1 MYYKTIQSSE
11 ITMIGES
18 SVVPQN
24 AVEISEEKYDQIMAV
39 IQTHPEDTLETKH
52 YLSAETETYVG
63 RETTHD
69 EKVDWYVS
77 AVVTNQMT
85 IDGVPI
91 EYQEEVKAK
100 LPSEPASE
108 DVDQVLS
115 ELEIEVGINEQ

>member
-77 AVVTNQMT
+77 AVVTKQMT
-85 IDGVPI
+85 IEGVPS

-100 LPSEPASE
+100 LPQEEQEKYTLDEAANIL
-108 DVDQVLS
+108 VQ
-115 ELEIEVGINEQ
+115 EVNA

>member
-1 MYYKTIQSSE
+1 
-11 ITMIGES
+11 MIGKS

-24 AVEISEEKYDQIMAV
+24 AVEISEEKYKHIMAV
-39 IQTHPEDTLETKH
+39 IQTHPEDTLETKY

-63 RETTHD
+63 RNTTHD

-85 IDGVPI
+85 IDGVPS

-100 LPSEPASE
+100 LPQPEQEKYTLDEAANILA
-108 DVDQVLS
+108 Q
-115 ELEIEVGINEQ
+115 EVNA

>member
-1 MYYKTIQSSE
+1 MYYKTIQNSE
-11 ITMIGES
+11 ITMIGKS

-24 AVEISEEKYDQIMAV
+24 AVEISEEKYNQLMAV
-39 IQTHPEDTLETKH
+39 IRNHPSDTLETKH

-77 AVVTNQMT
+77 AVLTEQMT
-85 IDGVPI
+85 IEGVPS

-100 LPSEPASE
+100 LPQEEQEKYTLDEAANILA
-108 DVDQVLS
+108 Q
-115 ELEIEVGINEQ
+115 EVSA

>member
-1 MYYKTIQSSE
+1 MYYKTIQNGE
-11 ITMIGES
+11 ITMIGKS

-24 AVEISEEKYDQIMAV
+24 AVEISGEKYNQIMAV
-39 IQTHPEDTLETKH
+39 IQTHPEDTLETKY
-52 YLSAETETYVG
+52 YLSAETESYVG

-85 IDGVPI
+85 IDGVPS

-100 LPSEPASE
+100 LPQEEQEKYTLDEAANILA
-108 DVDQVLS
+108 Q
-115 ELEIEVGINEQ
+115 EVNA

>member
-1 MYYKTIQSSE
+1 MYYKTIQDNE
-11 ITMIGES
+11 ITMIGNS
-18 SVVPQN
+18 SAVPQN
-24 AVEISEEKYDQIMAV
+24 ATEISGEKYNQIMAV
-39 IQTHPEDTLETKH
+39 IQTHPEDTLETKY

-85 IDGVPI
+85 IDGVPS

-100 LPSEPASE
+100 LPQEEQKKYTLDEAANIL
-108 DVDQVLS
+108 VQ
-115 ELEIEVGINEQ
+115 EVNA

>member
-1 MYYKTIQSSE
+1 MYYKTIQNGE
-11 ITMIGES
+11 LTIIGKS
-18 SVVPQN
+18 SVAPQN
-24 AVEISEEKYDQIMAV
+24 AVKISKEKYNQIMAV

-63 RETTHD
+63 RETTHE

-85 IDGVPI
+85 VDGIPS

-100 LPSEPASE
+100 LPQEEQEKYTLDEAANILA
-108 DVDQVLS
+108 Q
-115 ELEIEVGINEQ
+115 EVSA

>member
-1 MYYKTIQSSE
+1 MYYKTIQNSE
-11 ITMIGES
+11 IAMIGKS

-24 AVEISEEKYDQIMAV
+24 AVEISEEKYNQIMAV

-52 YLSAETETYVG
+52 YLSAETETYIG

-69 EKVDWYVS
+69 EKVEWYVS

-85 IDGVPI
+85 IDGVPS

-100 LPSEPASE
+100 LPQEEQEKYTLDEAANILA
-108 DVDQVLS
+108 Q
-115 ELEIEVGINEQ
+115 EVNA

>member
-1 MYYKTIQSSE
+1 MYYKTIQNGE
-11 ITMIGES
+11 ITMIGKS

-24 AVEISEEKYDQIMAV
+24 AVEISEEKYNQIMSV
-39 IQTHPEDTLETKH
+39 IQTHPEDTLETKY

-85 IDGVPI
+85 IDGVPS

-100 LPSEPASE
+100 LPQTEQERYTLDEAANILA
-108 DVDQVLS
+108 Q
-115 ELEIEVGINEQ
+115 EVNA

>member
-1 MYYKTIQSSE
+1 MYYKTIQNSE
-11 ITMIGES
+11 ITMIGRS

-24 AVEISEEKYDQIMAV
+24 AVEISEEKYNQIMAV
-39 IQTHPEDTLETKH
+39 IQTHPGDTLETKH

-63 RETTHD
+63 RETTHE

-85 IDGVPI
+85 VDGVPS

-100 LPSEPASE
+100 LPQEEQEKYTLDEAANILA
-108 DVDQVLS
+108 Q
-115 ELEIEVGINEQ
+115 EVSA

>member
-1 MYYKTIQSSE
+1 MYYKTIQDNE
-11 ITMIGES
+11 ITMIGS
-18 SVVPQN
+18 SSAVPQN
-24 AVEISEEKYDQIMAV
+24 ATEISGEKYNQIMAV
-39 IQTHPEDTLETKH
+39 IQTHPEDTLETKY

-85 IDGVPI
+85 IDGVPS

-100 LPSEPASE
+100 LPQEEQEKYTLDEAANIL
-108 DVDQVLS
+108 VQ
-115 ELEIEVGINEQ
+115 EVNR

>member
-1 MYYKTIQSSE
+1 MYYKTIQDNE
-11 ITMIGES
+11 ITMIGNS
-18 SVVPQN
+18 SAVPQN
-24 AVEISEEKYDQIMAV
+24 ATEISGEKYNQIMAV
-39 IQTHPEDTLETKH
+39 IQTHPEDTLETKY

-85 IDGVPI
+85 IDGVPS

-100 LPSEPASE
+100 LPQEEQEKYTLDEAANIL
-108 DVDQVLS
+108 VQ
-115 ELEIEVGINEQ
+115 EVNA

>member
-1 MYYKTIQSSE
+1 MYYKTIQDNE
-11 ITMIGES
+11 ITMIGS
-18 SVVPQN
+18 SSAVPQN
-24 AVEISEEKYDQIMAV
+24 ATEISVEKYNQIMAV
-39 IQTHPEDTLETKH
+39 IQTHPEDTLETKY

-85 IDGVPI
+85 IDGVPS

-100 LPSEPASE
+100 LPQEEQEKYTLDEAANIL
-108 DVDQVLS
+108 VQ
-115 ELEIEVGINEQ
+115 EVNR

>member
-1 MYYKTIQSSE
+1 MYYKTIQNSE
-11 ITMIGES
+11 ITMIGNS

-24 AVEISEEKYDQIMAV
+24 AVEISEEKYNQIMAV

-77 AVVTNQMT
+77 AVLTEQRT
-85 IDGVPI
+85 IEGVPS

-100 LPSEPASE
+100 LPSEPVS
-108 DVDQVLS
+108 DIDQVLT
-115 ELEIEVGINEQ
+115 ELETEVGINEQ

>member
-1 MYYKTIQSSE
+1 MYYKTIQNGE
-11 ITMIGES
+11 LTMIGNS

-24 AVEISEEKYDQIMAV
+24 AVEISEEKYNQIMAV

-63 RETTHD
+63 RETTHA

-77 AVVTNQMT
+77 AVLTEQ
-85 IDGVPI
+85 IAIEGVPS

-100 LPSEPASE
+100 LPQEGQEKYTLDEAANIL
-108 DVDQVLS
+108 VQ
-115 ELEIEVGINEQ
+115 EVNA

>member
-1 MYYKTIQSSE
+1 MYYKTIQNGE
-11 ITMIGES
+11 ITMIGKS
-18 SVVPQN
+18 SVVPQT
-24 AVEISEEKYDQIMAV
+24 AVEISEEKYNQIMAV

-52 YLSAETETYVG
+52 YLSAKTESYVG

-85 IDGVPI
+85 IDEVPS

-100 LPSEPASE
+100 LPQEEQEKYTLDEAANILA
-108 DVDQVLS
+108 Q
-115 ELEIEVGINEQ
+115 EVNA

>member
-1 MYYKTIQSSE
+1 MYYKTIQNGE
-11 ITMIGES
+11 LTLIGNS

-24 AVEISEEKYDQIMAV
+24 AVEISEEKYNQIMAV

-63 RETTHD
+63 RETTHA

-77 AVVTNQMT
+77 AVLTEQMA
-85 IDGVPI
+85 IEGVPN

-100 LPSEPASE
+100 LPQEGQEKYTLDEAANIL
-108 DVDQVLS
+108 VQ
-115 ELEIEVGINEQ
+115 EVNA

>member
-1 MYYKTIQSSE
+1 MYYKTIQDNE
-11 ITMIGES
+11 ITMIGNS
-18 SVVPQN
+18 SAVPQN
-24 AVEISEEKYDQIMAV
+24 ATEISGEKYNQIMAV
-39 IQTHPEDTLETKH
+39 IQTHPEDTLETKY

-85 IDGVPI
+85 IDGVPS

-100 LPSEPASE
+100 LPQEEQEKYTLDEAANIL
-108 DVDQVLS
+108 VQ
-115 ELEIEVGINEQ
+115 EVNR

>member
-1 MYYKTIQSSE
+1 MYYKTIQDNE
-11 ITMIGES
+11 ITMIGNS
-18 SVVPQN
+18 SAVPQN
-24 AVEISEEKYDQIMAV
+24 ATEISGEKYNQIMAV
-39 IQTHPEDTLETKH
+39 IQTHPEDTLETKY

-85 IDGVPI
+85 IDGVPS

-100 LPSEPASE
+100 LPSEPTS
-108 DVDQVLS
+108 DIDQVLT
-115 ELEIEVGINEQ
+115 ELETEVGINEQ

>member
-1 MYYKTIQSSE
+1 MYYKTIQNGE
-11 ITMIGES
+11 ITMIGKS

-24 AVEISEEKYDQIMAV
+24 AVEISEEKYKHIMAV
-39 IQTHPEDTLETKH
+39 IQTHPEDTLETKY

-63 RETTHD
+63 RDTTHD

-85 IDGVPI
+85 IDGVPS

-100 LPSEPASE
+100 LPQPEQEKYTLDEAANILA
-108 DVDQVLS
+108 Q
-115 ELEIEVGINEQ
+115 EVNA

>member
-1 MYYKTIQSSE
+1 MYYKTIQDGE
-11 ITMIGES
+11 ITIIGKS
-18 SVVPQN
+18 SVVPRN
-24 AVEISEEKYDQIMAV
+24 AVEISEEKYKHIMAV
-39 IQTHPEDTLETKH
+39 IQTHPEDTLETKY

-85 IDGVPI
+85 IDGVPS

-100 LPSEPASE
+100 LPQPEQEKYTLDEAANILA
-108 DVDQVLS
+108 Q
-115 ELEIEVGINEQ
+115 EVNA